1 MSVNLRG
8 AMSTP
13 YPSFHQIIARTRL
26 KAVGFPLQGV
36 STIVMSVAVGL
47 TIVTLLI
54 SGVALIH
61 EGWRPVLRLVALWI
75 YLGSIFGFGLWLL
88 LFLLGAFIS
97 LLSASQIGARQ
108 FDQRHALEQDL
119 ADHVARDYTRD
130 MIARTLRRLQLEID
144 LTENHKAMVAAG
156 GAVLGSLVPLAANL
170 PENPLKVQVDDTLKL
185 AIATAGIGGALA
197 LMFIM
202 RFKTHMG
209 RAKHVLQEAEQ
220 RLGAAAGPDA
230 G

>member
-1 MSVNLRG
+1 MS
-8 AMSTP
+8 AP
-13 YPSFHQIIARTRL
+13 YPSFDQIIARTRL
-26 KAVGFPLQGV
+26 KAAGFPLQNA
-36 STIVMSVAVGL
+36 STVVMGAAVAL
-47 TIVTLLI
+47 TVVTLLI
-54 SGVALIH
+54 SGVAFVQ
-61 EGWRPVLRLVALWI
+61 EEWRPVLRPLALKI
-75 YLGSIFGFGLWLL
+75 YLGSVLGFGLWFV

-108 FDQRHALEQDL
+108 FDQRHALEQEL

-144 LTENHKAMVAAG
+144 LAENHKTMMAAV

-185 AIATAGIGGALA
+185 AIATAGVGGALA
-197 LMFIM
+197 LMFII

-220 RLGAAAGPDA
+220 RLGAAVGPSAG
-230 G
+230 

>member
-26 KAVGFPLQGV
+26 KAVGFPLQNA
-36 STIVMSVAVGL
+36 STVVMGVAVGL
-47 TIVTLLI
+47 TIATLLV

-88 LFLLGAFIS
+88 LFLLGAFVS

-108 FDQRHALEQDL
+108 FDQRHALEQEL
-119 ADHVARDYTRD
+119 ADQVARDYPRE

-144 LTENHKAMVAAG
+144 FTENHKAMMAAV
-156 GAVLGSLVPLAANL
+156 GAVVGSLVPLAANL

-185 AIATAGIGGALA
+185 AIATAGVGGAVVL
-197 LMFIM
+197 LFVI

-209 RAKHVLQEAEQ
+209 RARHVLQEAEQ
-220 RLGAAAGPDA
+220 RLGAAPPA
-230 G
+230 